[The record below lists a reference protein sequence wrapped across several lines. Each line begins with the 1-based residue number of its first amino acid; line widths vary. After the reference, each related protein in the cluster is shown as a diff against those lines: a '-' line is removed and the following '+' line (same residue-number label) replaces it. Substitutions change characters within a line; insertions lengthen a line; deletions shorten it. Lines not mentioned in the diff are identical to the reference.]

1 MRPDRLGLQTGT
13 AGHVLPAQ
21 RQLLCRRARELRPL
35 THPVEAH
42 TRPIAPTPATGARLG
57 VAEQHATRAVF
68 FITGVGNSVWAAL
81 VPFAKARAGVSDGA
95 LGLLLLCL
103 GIGSI
108 VTMPVSG
115 ALAARFGC
123 RRVMIVAAL
132 LVAAS
137 LPCLAI
143 LSSLP
148 SLVPALMIF
157 GAGIGAMDVAMNIQA
172 IIVERASG
180 RAMMSGF
187 HGLFSLGGIAG
198 AGGMVALLSAGAS
211 PLSAASC
218 VSLGILLA
226 FAAAVAH
233 LLPHGAANDGPAFAI
248 PRGIVLVIGMLC
260 FVMFLA
266 EGAVLDW
273 SAVFLTTI
281 RHMATSL
288 AGLGYAAFATTM
300 TIGRLAGDRIVE
312 RLGRR
317 RVVLLGGLCAAAG
330 FVIATAIPSW
340 PVALLGYALVGVG
353 CANIVPVLFSA
364 VGRQDVMAENV
375 AVPAITTLGYAGILA
390 GPAGIGVIA
399 HLTNL
404 PAAFLVLAAMLVA
417 VSLSSR
423 IL

>member
-1 MRPDRLGLQTGT
+1 MTIASRLG
-13 AGHVLPAQ
+13 A
-21 RQLLCRRARELRPL
+21 
-35 THPVEAH
+35 HP
-42 TRPIAPTPATGARLG
+42 LG

-68 FITGVGNSVWAAL
+68 FLTGAGNSAWAAL

-123 RRVMIVAAL
+123 RRVMIVAVL
-132 LVAAS
+132 LVAGS
-137 LPCLAI
+137 LPCLAT

-198 AGGMVALLSAGAS
+198 AGGMAALLSAGAS

-218 VSLGILLA
+218 VSLGVLISL
-226 FAAAVAH
+226 AAAVAH
-233 LLPHGAANDGPAFAI
+233 LLPYGAANDGPAFAI
-248 PRGIVLVIGMLC
+248 PRGIVLLIGTLC

-281 RHMATSL
+281 RHMATSI

-353 CANIVPVLFSA
+353 CANIVPVLFTA
-364 VGRQDVMAENV
+364 VGRQSVMAENV

-417 VSLSSR
+417 VAFSSR